1 MNFSILLR
9 GLLVI
14 AAFIVAGHLVGGML
28 DTSLIDSYIRGKGP
42 SAGLLFVAAG
52 GLLASIGMSRQII
65 AFFAGYAFG
74 FMSGA
79 LLGLLATVAGCITTF
94 YISRR
99 CGCSLVE
106 GFCSRRFRKVSEYI
120 HDNTFSMS
128 LLIRLLPA
136 GSNFLVNLA
145 AGASGVR
152 SLPFFFGSALGYIPQ
167 MLVFSLIGSGTSVDQ
182 SWQIAVAI
190 VLFGVSAMLGVSLYR
205 KYRRRKSLDESLEYA
220 PAGLESD

>member
-1 MNFSILLR
+1 MGN
-9 GLLVI
+9 
-14 AAFIVAGHLVGGML
+14 ML

-65 AFFAGYAFG
+65 AFLGGYAFG

-99 CGCSLVE
+99 CGHSLLE
-106 GFCSRRFRKVSEYI
+106 GFCSPRFRKVSEYI

-190 VLFGVSAMLGVSLYR
+190 VLFGVSAMLGVSLYC
-205 KYRRRKSLDESLEYA
+205 KHRRRKLLDES
-220 PAGLESD
+220 PVPGVG

>member
-14 AAFIVAGHLVGGML
+14 AAFIVAGHLAGEML
-28 DTSLIDSYIRGKGP
+28 DTSWVDSYIRGKGP

-65 AFFAGYAFG
+65 AFLGGYAFG

-99 CGCSLVE
+99 CGCSLVA
-106 GFCSRRFRKVSEYI
+106 GFCSRRFGKVSEYI

-145 AGASGVR
+145 AGVSGVR

-190 VLFGVSAMLGVSLYR
+190 VLFGVSAMLGVSLYC
-205 KYRRRKSLDESLEYA
+205 KYRRRKSLDES
-220 PAGLESD
+220 PVPGVG